1 MSQGLDW
8 SGEELGSKEPDG
20 LDIRAILWERK
31 WLLIFFALVGGALGY
46 LQFSKKPP
54 SYQSH
59 AEVLVQRN
67 EAQLPLGGLT
77 QVGAARD
84 PLDTHLALFHAPIL
98 LKPAVEQ
105 LQLDELPSLSGSS
118 NPMGTISANLS
129 VRRSSSSN
137 DIIHLTYTCGVKNDA
152 QRILEAVVASYLSYL
167 GESQRSTSN
176 KTLEL
181 ITKAKDELA
190 ASLALKEEAYQK
202 FRESA
207 SLLWSG
213 DEGSN
218 IHQQRLAQIESER
231 SNIMIQM
238 SQIKAELDSF
248 KRAIEQGVSRQA
260 LLVMADQAQN
270 RAGGTG
276 SGAASSQSITSQLIP
291 LLLEEALLLETL
303 GENHPDVLEVRTKI
317 DVMQRLL
324 EKEAGGEKNSSD
336 KPRPDLLSV
345 YLQSLQEEL
354 RVGNEKI
361 KELDNLFLAEQKAAK
376 ALGAE
381 ENRNRALRE
390 DLERTKGLFDVVL
403 EQLQEVRLTKDNFT
417 FSGEVLKKPSIA
429 GKVQIEMY
437 SYIFSGGG
445 LGLLF
450 GILIGILME
459 FGDKRFRS
467 PEEMMQ
473 TLRVPI
479 LGHIPEMASARNLKK
494 LRDERVDRTVANY
507 HRPQSR
513 IAEAY
518 RLVRTSLLFDAKE
531 GRCSVIQF
539 TSPEPG
545 DGKSTIC
552 ANVAVAIA
560 NSGKRVLVLDAD
572 LRRPKQH
579 KLFGIEREVGV
590 TSVIQ
595 NGDELQDA
603 IQDTLIPDLQILAAG
618 ARTDHPS
625 EMLHSDE
632 MASIL
637 EVLRDKYDFI
647 LVDSPPVLAVSDAA
661 ALAQISDSVLLVL
674 KNTKHCRPRAKQA
687 REALELVD
695 ATVKGIVV
703 NSVSEET
710 GYRYEAGQYRRG
722 IYGYGYGSSG
732 YYNRAYRGYYE
743 NKPPRETSTRFSPS
757 SSTNR

>member
-8 SGEELGSKEPDG
+8 SNEENTPREPEG

-31 WLLIFFALVGGALGY
+31 WLLIFFGLVGGTLGY

-54 SYQSH
+54 LYQSH

-67 EAQLPLGGLT
+67 EARLPIGSIA
-77 QVGAARD
+77 QMGAARD
-84 PLDTHLALFHAPIL
+84 PLDTHIALFHAPIL
-98 LKPAVEQ
+98 LEPAVEQ
-105 LQLDELPSLSGSS
+105 LQLDELSSLSGSS

-129 VRRSSSSN
+129 VRRSSSSE
-137 DIIHLTYTCGVKNDA
+137 DIIHLSYTCGVRSDA

-176 KTLEL
+176 KTVEL
-181 ITKAKDELA
+181 ITKAKDELTT
-190 ASLALKEEAYQK
+190 SLSAKEEAYQK

-207 SLLWSG
+207 SLLWRG

-218 IHQQRLAQIESER
+218 IHQQRLAQIESQR
-231 SNIMIQM
+231 SELMIQM

-248 KRAIEQGVSRQA
+248 KRAIDQGVSRQA
-260 LLVMADQAQN
+260 LLVMADQAQY
-270 RAGGTG
+270 RDGD
-276 SGAASSQSITSQLIP
+276 AAISQRSITSQLIP
-291 LLLEEALLLETL
+291 LMLEEALLLETL
-303 GENHPDVLEVRTKI
+303 GEKHPQVREVRTKI

-324 EKEAGGEKNSSD
+324 EKEAGGVENVPN
-336 KPRPDLLSV
+336 KPRPDLLTI
-345 YLQSLQEEL
+345 YLQSLQEEM
-354 RVGNEKI
+354 RVSNEKI
-361 KELDNLFLAEQKAAK
+361 KELDNLFLAEKKAAK
-376 ALGAE
+376 AMGAE

-417 FSGEVLKKPSIA
+417 FSGEVLKKPSGG

-445 LGLLF
+445 LGMLF
-450 GILIGILME
+450 GALIGILME
-459 FGDKRFRS
+459 FGDRRFRS

-494 LRDERVDRTVANY
+494 LRDERVDGTVANF

-531 GRCSVIQF
+531 GHCSVTQF

-552 ANVAVAIA
+552 SNVAVAIA
-560 NSGKRVLVLDAD
+560 NSGKRVLILDAD
-572 LRRPKQH
+572 LRRPRQH
-579 KLFGIEREVGV
+579 KLFGVERKVGV
-590 TSVIQ
+590 TSIIQ
-595 NGDELQDA
+595 DGDELQDA
-603 IQDTLIPDLQILAAG
+603 IQDTLIPNLQILAAG
-618 ARTDHPS
+618 PRTDHPS
-625 EMLHSDE
+625 EILHSEE

-637 EVLRDKYDFI
+637 EVLREKYDFI
-647 LVDSPPVLAVSDAA
+647 LVDSPPVLAVSDAT
-661 ALAQISDSVLLVL
+661 ALSQISDSVLLVL
-674 KNTKHCRPRAKQA
+674 KNTKHCKPRAKQA
-687 REALELVD
+687 RESLDLVN
-695 ATVKGIVV
+695 ATVMGIVV

-722 IYGYGYGSSG
+722 IYGYGYSNSG
-732 YYNRAYRGYYE
+732 YYNRAYQGYYE
-743 NKPPRETSTRFSPS
+743 NKPPREAAPRFSPS
-757 SSTNR
+757 SNANK